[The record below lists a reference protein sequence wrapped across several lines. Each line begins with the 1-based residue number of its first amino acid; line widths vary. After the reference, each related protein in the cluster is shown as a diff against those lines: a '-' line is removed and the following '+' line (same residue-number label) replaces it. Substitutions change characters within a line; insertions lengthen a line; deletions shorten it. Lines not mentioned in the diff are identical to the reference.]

1 MTFRDLWHM
10 CLNNLKRRRSRTI
23 LTVLGVMIGCMSIVI
38 MVSIGAGLS
47 VSQEKMLAQMG
58 DLRQITIYPNYDP
71 SAQAVKLDEQTIT
84 QIQAIPNVQAATGK
98 FEITDYPVRITSGTN
113 GRYETAYT
121 NMVGIDFSQL
131 ENFGYEIKEG
141 TYPSPGLKNQ
151 ALAGERFAYSFTDT
165 ARPEGSN
172 RIDIYSVLYDENGQ
186 LNEDLPDP
194 YFDPLQAKVNIDVQ
208 VQEDANAEQEVS
220 VCGIVK
226 ENYSAGYETSEGLII
241 DLNDMKEL
249 WKAANKKAGKSN
261 GNFTYSQA
269 VVMADTIDDVSEI
282 EKEIQNLGFQTSSM
296 ESMRQSMQE
305 STRLIQLVLGGI
317 GAVSLLVAAIGIANT
332 MIMSITE
339 RTKEIGIMK
348 ALGCYTKNIRQ
359 LFLLEAGV
367 IGLIGGSIGLI
378 LSYIASFV
386 MNYFS
391 NQPAPDLVT
400 QILYLLGVEGTPLS
414 CIPLWL
420 ALGAL
425 VFSMLVGIVSG
436 YYPANKAVKIPAL
449 EAIRHD

>member
-71 SAQAVKLDEQTIT
+71 SAQAVKLDEQTIA

-151 ALAGERFAYSFTDT
+151 ALAGERFAYSFMDT

-186 LNEDLPDP
+186 LNENLPDP

-208 VQEDANAEQEVS
+208 VQEDLDVEQEVS

-269 VVMADTIDDVSEI
+269 VVMAETIDDVSEI

-400 QILYLLGVEGTPLS
+400 QILYLLGVEGTRFRASRYGLRWAPLS
-414 CIPLWL
+414 FPCLS
-420 ALGAL
+420 AS
-425 VFSMLVGIVSG
+425 F
-436 YYPANKAVKIPAL
+436 PAITRPT
-449 EAIRHD
+449 RP

>member
-165 ARPEGSN
+165 ERK
-172 RIDIYSVLYDENGQ
+172 SVVYG
-186 LNEDLPDP
+186 
-194 YFDPLQAKVNIDVQ
+194 KRVN
-208 VQEDANAEQEVS
+208 
-220 VCGIVK
+220 
-226 ENYSAGYETSEGLII
+226 
-241 DLNDMKEL
+241 
-249 WKAANKKAGKSN
+249 
-261 GNFTYSQA
+261 
-269 VVMADTIDDVSEI
+269 
-282 EKEIQNLGFQTSSM
+282 
-296 ESMRQSMQE
+296 
-305 STRLIQLVLGGI
+305 
-317 GAVSLLVAAIGIANT
+317 
-332 MIMSITE
+332 
-339 RTKEIGIMK
+339 
-348 ALGCYTKNIRQ
+348 
-359 LFLLEAGV
+359 
-367 IGLIGGSIGLI
+367 
-378 LSYIASFV
+378 
-386 MNYFS
+386 
-391 NQPAPDLVT
+391 P
-400 QILYLLGVEGTPLS
+400 
-414 CIPLWL
+414 
-420 ALGAL
+420 
-425 VFSMLVGIVSG
+425 
-436 YYPANKAVKIPAL
+436 
-449 EAIRHD
+449 